1 MLNAVLYPYIRP
13 ALKEAAKLSYKAG
26 LAPNYLLYAMLGL
39 SLICFLLLGIGLY
52 GLALLAFLG
61 AAFIR
66 STVPVLLEARANR
79 RAKRAAEKQDDEAL
93 ERADDPAFYSFIDH
107 FLKFLLFA
115 GFIFFFMVSPEG
127 NAVTGG
133 FLLLGFALNIATQQ
147 YYKNIRD
154 EFDSQDDNDVFGPV
168 AHISALAEGAETI
181 IVFTLM
187 CLLPIAFPFFAVIYG
202 FMSFASA
209 VGRVLE
215 VRYLALHREEHKDMD

>member
-13 ALKEAAKLSYKAG
+13 ALKEGAKLAYKTG
-26 LAPNYLLYAMLGL
+26 VAPNYLLYGMLGV
-39 SLICFLLLGIGLY
+39 SLICFLLLGVGLY
-52 GLALLAFLG
+52 GLALLAFLS

-66 STVPVLLEARANR
+66 SVVPVLLKAREER
-79 RAKRAAEKQDDEAL
+79 RAKAIAEDSASELAEKGDDAS
-93 ERADDPAFYSFIDH
+93 FYHFIDH
-107 FLKFLLFA
+107 FLKFLLYA

-154 EFDSQDDNDVFGPV
+154 EFDAQDDNGVFGPV

-202 FMSFASA
+202 FICFASA
-209 VGRVLE
+209 IGRVLE
-215 VRYLALHREEHKDMD
+215 VRYLALNREEHKDID